1 MGIGV
6 SLAVLCYITTSALLI
21 ALVAA
26 LGASAHVTDVGDAF
40 DRLAAVAKYADQ
52 KLVAAANGQPLP
64 SAPHL
69 FADLTAV
76 RLSFATTLVYE
87 ALLLTVA
94 GGTARKTFREFV
106 EALGLNRFS
115 VTGLWRPALAVIAGY
130 TIVAIYVTVVKA
142 LGIDILTPQ
151 STVPTSVTRDSGA
164 MAIAFV
170 AAVIAAPISE
180 EVFFR
185 GFVFSGLLKWG
196 FLPAAACSAGLFTV
210 AHLDLGSLIPFFFI
224 GMIMAWLYWS
234 RGSLWDSIVF
244 HFLFN
249 FVSFAAL
256 LAGR

>member
-1 MGIGV
+1 MG
-6 SLAVLCYITTSALLI
+6 CYIATSVALILI
-21 ALVAA
+21 VAA
-26 LGASAHVTDVGDAF
+26 IGADARVTDVGNAF
-40 DRLAAVAKYADQ
+40 DRLAAVAKYADH
-52 KLVAAANGQPLP
+52 KLVAATNSQPLP

-76 RLSFATTLVYE
+76 KLSFATTLVYE

-94 GGTARKTFREFV
+94 GGTARKNFREFV
-106 EALGLNRFS
+106 EAVGLNRFS
-115 VTGLWRPALAVIAGY
+115 ITGLWRPAVAVIAAY
-130 TIVAIYVTVVKA
+130 TIVAVYVVVVKA
-142 LGIDILTPQ
+142 IGIGILTPQ
-151 STVPTSVTRDSGA
+151 STVPDSVTRDSAA
-164 MAIAFV
+164 MAMAFV

-196 FLPAAACSAGLFTV
+196 FLPAAACSAALFTV
-210 AHLDLGSLIPFFFI
+210 AHLDFGSLIPFFII

-234 RGSLWDSIVF
+234 RGTLWDSIVF

-249 FVSFAAL
+249 FISFAAL

>member
-6 SLAVLCYITTSALLI
+6 SLAVVCYIGTSALLI

-26 LGASAHVTDVGDAF
+26 LGADARVTDVGNAF
-40 DRLAAVAKYADQ
+40 DRLAAVAKYADR
-52 KLVAAANGQPLP
+52 KLAAAATSQPLP

-76 RLSFATTLVYE
+76 KLSFATTLVYE
-87 ALLLTVA
+87 ALLLTVS
-94 GGTARKTFREFV
+94 GGTAKKTLREYI
-106 EALGLNRFS
+106 EAVGLNRFS
-115 VTGLWRPALAVIAGY
+115 VTGLWRPAVAVIAGY
-130 TIVAIYVTVVKA
+130 TIVAVYVTIVKA

-151 STVPTSVTRDSGA
+151 STVPDSVTRDSGA
-164 MAIAFV
+164 MAMAFV

-185 GFVFSGLLKWG
+185 GFVFSGLVKWG
-196 FLPAAACSAGLFTV
+196 FLPAAALSAALFTV
-210 AHLDLGSLIPFFFI
+210 AHLDFGSLIPFFVI
-224 GMIMAWLYWS
+224 GLIMAWLYWS

-249 FVSFAAL
+249 FISFAAL